1 VRWITVHPD
10 EALNDHGEI
19 RVDSKSI
26 EEVSIEQTFAEPW
39 LWKALA
45 LGTALD
51 IEVVRKVKQSGGVP
65 LQEYWEGQL
74 GLTFRKGY
82 IVGTKGKPDE
92 CAFLDGMPVLKNTR
106 QFRFRVDVRQLDKL
120 EKPVFERPREPVIY
134 QAPLVIVKEAPG
146 ANRRNGMAWLATEG
160 VAYSQSFHAA
170 SAKGHK
176 DDVDLVRYLQL
187 LIHTEMWIHYALLTS
202 LQLGAERRRIL
213 KEDLDGFPIIP
224 WEKLAYEQRAL
235 VRKLSDRLLAGD
247 LSVFVEIDLFFAN
260 LYRLKP
266 RDMEVIHD
274 TLSVELPFKSVRAKA
289 SAAPSP
295 KQRREFCQRMEGLL
309 RPFFKRL
316 GQTVSV
322 DQPAVRG
329 VTEDCP
335 FSVVRISNEREF
347 ELEVE
352 DNIARQ
358 ALELANRTGASMAI
372 IETDMARTCFLG
384 ILNHARYWTAS
395 RARLCAIRILR
406 EGMGPFEE

>member
-1 VRWITVHPD
+1 
-10 EALNDHGEI
+10 
-19 RVDSKSI
+19 
-26 EEVSIEQTFAEPW
+26 
-39 LWKALA
+39 
-45 LGTALD
+45 
-51 IEVVRKVKQSGGVP
+51 
-65 LQEYWEGQL
+65 
-74 GLTFRKGY
+74 
-82 IVGTKGKPDE
+82 
-92 CAFLDGMPVLKNTR
+92 
-106 QFRFRVDVRQLDKL
+106 
-120 EKPVFERPREPVIY
+120 
-134 QAPLVIVKEAPG
+134 
-146 ANRRNGMAWLATEG
+146 MAWLATEG

-187 LIHTEMWIHYALLTS
+187 LIHTEVWIHYALLTS

-224 WEKLAYEQRAL
+224 WEKLAYEQRTL
-235 VRKLSDRLLAGD
+235 MRKLSDRLLAGD
-247 LSVFVEIDLFFAN
+247 LSVFAEIDLFFAN

-295 KQRREFCQRMEGLL
+295 KQRREFCQRMEGVL

-335 FSVVRISNEREF
+335 FSVVRISEEREF
-347 ELEVE
+347 ALEVQ

-372 IETDMARTCFLG
+372 IETDTPRTCFVG

-395 RARLCAIRILR
+395 RARLCAVRILR
-406 EGMGPFEE
+406 EGMGSFEG